1 MNACASDPCV
11 GTHGQQSREPHRAA
25 GVRGSNALNEEL
37 APSGSISAKT
47 APEDPSDEEAR
58 NPFLSGSAGGAP
70 HMAAEPG
77 PSDGFQVP
85 LGSGEKDTQSRFKSR
100 NRRTVTSLVKCE

>member
-1 MNACASDPCV
+1 M
-11 GTHGQQSREPHRAA
+11 
-25 GVRGSNALNEEL
+25 

-58 NPFLSGSAGGAP
+58 NSFLSGLAGGAP

-100 NRRTVTSLVKCE
+100 NRRTVTALETSFRAHQIFPHIWIRGLAGLLH